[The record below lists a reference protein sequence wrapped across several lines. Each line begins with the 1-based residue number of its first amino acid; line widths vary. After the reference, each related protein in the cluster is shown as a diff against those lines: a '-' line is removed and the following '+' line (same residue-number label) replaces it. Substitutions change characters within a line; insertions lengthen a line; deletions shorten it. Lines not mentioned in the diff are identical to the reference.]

1 MTSNLDFS
9 VPVRS
14 LLLLPF
20 HVFSSTRLRRS
31 RSQDFSG
38 FPPNLAFADDLV
50 HEKERY
56 KAISEELDATFAE
69 LSGY

>member
-1 MTSNLDFS
+1 MISNTNNNNSHAFFF
-9 VPVRS
+9 VRPKS
-14 LLLLPF
+14 PF
-20 HVFSSTRLRRS
+20 RFVLKGVSKLRVLIR
-31 RSQDFSG
+31 FI
-38 FPPNLAFADDLV
+38 PDDLV